1 MERLYNPD
9 LMPEAE
15 IKATFV
21 AREPLLNDLV
31 NLVANQS
38 QGAGVQH
45 VILVAPRGMGKT
57 TLLLMVQFAIADR
70 GLDAQ
75 WQSVRFPEESYA
87 ITDLADFW
95 LETLRHLSVAIEQP
109 AIDEQ
114 ADALL
119 AQYRNPK
126 DLEEAALAQLKQW
139 SRENGKRILLLVD
152 NFDQILEQIRD
163 ERDEAALRNV
173 LMNDGTFMLIGAAPA
188 HFHEITNYGNA
199 LYNFF
204 KIYNLEDL
212 KFEEILEL
220 LRQRAAADNVPDYEE
235 VLRANATK
243 LKVLRYFTGGNPRL
257 ILMLYR
263 VVSQSQIG
271 EVREALEKLLD
282 EVTPF
287 YKAKIDSLPPQQR
300 KILDHIARV
309 SAQTNEGLTPSEIAD
324 ATRIS
329 AQSASTQ
336 LKRLSDLGYV
346 RAANLR
352 GRNSYYAL
360 SEPLYA
366 IWHQM
371 RFGRGP
377 QKRVGWLVNF
387 LKHWYSDEEK
397 PLESARLSGLFKD
410 FMQKSEKDRAQSALS
425 HLHYLS
431 LAMENH
437 PARAQAVDKVVAG
450 HLQLEEYDLL
460 KQDILPQLN
469 LDDVS
474 SVTLVHLIA
483 NNCLKE
489 SEWVKQ
495 ILRRPDLSA
504 KVEQLNSTFA
514 TLEDANNAL
523 KEDRFQDTV
532 SICDEVLLHI
542 EIPYVKSVALELKGI
557 ALFFQGEVN
566 ESSDALIT
574 ATDLTEGLTQSLH
587 ILAACSLSRNDYA
600 NSLVYINKAIDSAKD
615 DSREPCEISELL
627 GMKMICLAI
636 NKQME
641 DVFRV
646 LQELTLQIEDFDDWG
661 FNAMQS
667 LQMLSAQGHARRV
680 REVIAETE
688 TEEIFFPLARAL
700 DYLFSGDEALI
711 EKLSPEMRPLVSE
724 IVDKLRPSV
733 EGAAQPATAK
743 RKPKTPSR
751 NRTRKRLK

>member
-1 MERLYNPD
+1 
-9 LMPEAE
+9 MPEAE

-204 KIYNLEDL
+204 KIYSLEDL

-263 VVSQSQIG
+263 VVSQSQVG

-309 SAQTNEGLTPSEIAD
+309 SAQTNEGLTPGEIAE

-329 AQSASTQ
+329 AQAASTQ

-387 LKHWYSDEEK
+387 LKQWYSDEEK
-397 PLESARLSGLFKD
+397 PLESARLSGLFKE
-410 FMQKSEKDRAQSALS
+410 FMQKGEKSLAQSVLS

-431 LAMENH
+431 LAMDDH
-437 PARAQAVDKVVAG
+437 LTRAQAVEDVVAG
-450 HLQLEEYDLL
+450 HLELEQYDVL
-460 KQDILPQLN
+460 KQEILPQLC
-469 LDDVS
+469 LQDMS
-474 SVTLVHLIA
+474 LLTLFQLAIK
-483 NNCLKE
+483 NCLGK
-489 SEWVKQ
+489 SEFTQHVHRSPELHEGVLHLGSMAQ
-495 ILRRPDLSA
+495 TLS
-504 KVEQLNSTFA
+504 NS
-514 TLEDANNAL
+514 EIAL
-523 KEDRFQDTV
+523 KEERFIDA
-532 SICDEVLLHI
+532 IAMAEEVLSQV
-542 EIPYVKSVALELKGI
+542 EFPPFEMKALEIKGFSLFMLSDYEEAEVSLLEANRRGGNHVRSWIGLSVCSFQSQDFPSALTRIEKAI
-557 ALFFQGEVN
+557 A
-566 ESSDALIT
+566 ALN
-574 ATDLTEGLTQSLH
+574 TEMQNTHIFYSLLG
-587 ILAACSLSRNDYA
+587 IKLQY
-600 NSLVYINKAIDSAKD
+600 LVYSKPN
-615 DSREPCEISELL
+615 EEIFL
-627 GMKMICLAI
+627 
-636 NKQME
+636 
-641 DVFRV
+641 
-646 LQELTLQIEDFDDWG
+646 
-661 FNAMQS
+661 S
-667 LQMLSAQGHARRV
+667 LQQLVSQRKKLEEWNLETMEALEIFCTNGHAQRV
-680 REVIAETE
+680 REVIAETQ

-711 EKLSPEMRPLVSE
+711 EKLSPEMRPLVVE
-724 IVDKLRPSV
+724 IVDKLRPCV

-743 RKPKTPSR
+743 RKSKTPPR